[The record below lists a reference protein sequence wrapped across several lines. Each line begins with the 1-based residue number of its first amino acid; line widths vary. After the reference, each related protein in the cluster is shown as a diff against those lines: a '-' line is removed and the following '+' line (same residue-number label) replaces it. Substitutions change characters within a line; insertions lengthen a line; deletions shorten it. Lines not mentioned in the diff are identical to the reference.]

1 MMRRSIAFA
10 LLAALVVAPGVRAST
25 PDDAWVARF
34 VARVTDPAIY
44 DVKPR
49 TIERYFDGIFRLRA
63 LGDDKCPKYFEA
75 TDRWPTLKSSW
86 FDFADAKTCDTS
98 PLGNVKIDFLGD
110 DAPEV
115 APLLEALGK
124 RLGKPTQ
131 ERVIKETNVASTMWG
146 TRTRGVAVEYDAG
159 NPRGYTVWI
168 FGSGSTSK
176 RS

>member
-1 MMRRSIAFA
+1 MKMRLAAFA
-10 LLAALVVAPGVRAST
+10 ILISLSFGGVAHAST
-25 PDDAWVARF
+25 PDDAWVAKF
-34 VARVTDPAIY
+34 VAHITDPAVY

-49 TIERYFDGIFRLRA
+49 TIERYFDGVFRLRA
-63 LGDDKCPKYFEA
+63 LGDGKCPKYFEA

-86 FDFADAKTCDTS
+86 FDFADAKTCDSS
-98 PLGNVKIDFLGD
+98 PLGNVKIDFLGN

-146 TRTRGVAVEYDAG
+146 TRIRGVAVEYDAG